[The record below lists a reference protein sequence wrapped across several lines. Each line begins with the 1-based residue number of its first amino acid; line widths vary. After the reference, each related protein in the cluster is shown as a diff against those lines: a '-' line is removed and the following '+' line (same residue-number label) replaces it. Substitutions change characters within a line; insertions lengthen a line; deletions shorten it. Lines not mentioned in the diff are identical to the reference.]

1 MKKIVVP
8 TDFSE
13 MAGVATDVAVAMAK
27 KLDGEIVL
35 VYVIEQAGSASWSV
49 SGEADSSAGWE
60 DRLFTLKLIESAR
73 KELAA
78 VSEKITRT
86 GVPVH
91 PVLRLGDP
99 FHGIHT
105 VIVEMSADLVIMGSE
120 GHSRLEEMMI
130 GSNTEKVIR
139 HAHCPVLA
147 VNRKP
152 QTEGFRNIV
161 FATSMSPEE
170 EAVFDV
176 LGDLEKAY
184 RGTTHAVWINTPLLF
199 QPTHKTQD
207 ALERFM
213 LNSRLKNYTVNTYS
227 DNSIEEGVLN
237 FAEKVNA
244 DLIVMATHGRTG
256 FARVISGSVAEEI
269 THHTQCPVMTVRY
282 PSAK

>member
-1 MKKIVVP
+1 
-8 TDFSE
+8 
-13 MAGVATDVAVAMAK
+13 
-27 KLDGEIVL
+27 
-35 VYVIEQAGSASWSV
+35 
-49 SGEADSSAGWE
+49 
-60 DRLFTLKLIESAR
+60 
-73 KELAA
+73 
-78 VSEKITRT
+78 
-86 GVPVH
+86 
-91 PVLRLGDP
+91 
-99 FHGIHT
+99 
-105 VIVEMSADLVIMGSE
+105 
-120 GHSRLEEMMI
+120 MI

-139 HAHCPVLA
+139 HAHCPVLS
-147 VNRKP
+147 VNSKP
-152 QTEGFRNIV
+152 ISVAFRNIV
-161 FATSMSPEE
+161 FATSISTED
-170 EAVFDV
+170 EAVFVV

-237 FAEKVNA
+237 FAEKVHA

-256 FARVISGSVAEEI
+256 FARIISGSVAEDI